1 MNATTTKGSG
11 RWPTANCQDV
21 TLLFLHRTLPR
32 MIWRFPRPREIS
44 KKCWYVACFLASL
57 SRSFDWNYQFRC
69 ITSDN
74 HGTALFYAHYT
85 INCVLDF
92 YFTLS
97 LIRSHFLKIQIQA
110 MDLDCDTIFVIVY
123 NYNFPISLYLPGTA
137 CSRVVSWTK
146 PEKRKKSFDKFLQ
159 GDV

>member
-57 SRSFDWNYQFRC
+57 SRSFDCNYQFRC

-74 HGTALFYAHYT
+74 HGTALYYVLCFYASFFE
-85 INCVLDF
+85 DPD
-92 YFTLS
+92 S
-97 LIRSHFLKIQIQA
+97 SHGSRLW
-110 MDLDCDTIFVIVY
+110 
-123 NYNFPISLYLPGTA
+123 YNFRDSVQFPNISVPLVQYQVPPVLWWFLEQNLKKEVIWQVPTRLCLDYL
-137 CSRVVSWTK
+137 SEW
-146 PEKRKKSFDKFLQ
+146 
-159 GDV
+159 